1 LNEGLN
7 RIEREIIRVILQE
20 KTPMTINE
28 ISKKSGISWV
38 TVKKYIPILK
48 NKGVLDEIKKNE

>member
-1 LNEGLN
+1 MNEGLN